1 MAVSKAVTV
10 RRVKGGRVARAGA
23 LEPYALSL
31 QNLQALLMLLPLPPP
46 LPPVPL
52 ALLILYA
59 QLVEQVLAPLMLRAY
74 FPRTATRRT
83 EYIRDAQGRIIEKV
97 EEITVE

>member
-1 MAVSKAVTV
+1 LMSVSKAVAV
-10 RRVKGGRVARAGA
+10 RRVKGGRVARAPA
-23 LEPYALSL
+23 LGPYALSI
-31 QNLQALLMLLPLPPP
+31 QGLLMLLPLPPP

-52 ALLILYA
+52 ALLVLYA